1 MLLDCQSCVMR
12 DLACGDCVVS
22 LLIGPIGGSIA
33 EHKDSFAVL
42 ASAGLVPPLR
52 LLTSEEISLKNI
64 DCDNIAS
71 LEQDDAVGL

>member
-1 MLLDCQSCVMR
+1 MR

-52 LLTSEEISLKNI
+52 LLTTDDISPENSDGDDL
-64 DCDNIAS
+64 AS
-71 LEQDDAVGL
+71 FEQEDAVGL

>member
-1 MLLDCQSCVMR
+1 MR

-22 LLIGPIGGSIA
+22 LLIGPIGGSIE

-52 LLTSEEISLKNI
+52 LLAEDRASDEKN
-64 DCDNIAS
+64 DGDNIS
-71 LEQDDAVGL
+71 TFGPGDAVGL